1 MTVRILGIS
10 GSVRRPSR
18 TTTLVAQLT
27 NRIAHALGGTGEVI
41 ELVDA
46 APHLLSALERDAL
59 GETGRDL
66 IRRIETADALVV
78 GTPVYRASYTGALKH
93 LFDLVDHRALSGRP
107 VVLAATGG
115 STLHGLV
122 TEHQLRPLLSFFG
135 AMTLPT
141 TLYATEADFES
152 FALTDPAIA
161 ARVERAAREAA
172 QLIAARRRAPTAVPA
187 PIAIGG

>member
-18 TTTLVAQLT
+18 TTTLVERLT
-27 NRIAHALGGTGEVI
+27 RRIAGTLGGTGEVI

-59 GETGRDL
+59 GEIGQDL

-135 AMTLPT
+135 ALTLPT
-141 TLYATEADFES
+141 TLYATEADFEN

-172 QLIAARRRAPTAVPA
+172 QLIEPQRSALTSVPA
-187 PIAIGG
+187 PIAIGD

>member
-27 NRIAHALGGTGEVI
+27 DRIARALGGTGEVI

-46 APHLLSALERDAL
+46 APHLFSALERDAL

-66 IRRIETADALVV
+66 IQRIETADALVV

-135 AMTLPT
+135 ALTLPT

-172 QLIAARRRAPTAVPA
+172 QLIAAQRRAPTAVPA

>member
-27 NRIAHALGGTGEVI
+27 RRIAGPLGGTGEVI

-59 GETGRDL
+59 GEIGQDL
-66 IRRIETADALVV
+66 INRIETADALVV

-93 LFDLVDHRALSGRP
+93 LFDLVDHRALSARP

-135 AMTLPT
+135 ALTLPT
-141 TLYATEADFES
+141 TLYATEADFEN

-172 QLIAARRRAPTAVPA
+172 QLIEAQRRVSTTHPA